1 MGSYSTQFAKSGA
14 QELSLE
20 ERNILAV
27 AFKNVVGTRRA
38 AWRVL
43 SSIQKKE
50 NIKGNAENV
59 QKVKNY
65 KQQIETELTSICQ
78 DILDLLEDTLVPNS
92 QSDEAKVFFSKMKAD
107 FLRYIAEFST
117 SDQKTTI
124 AQKALRAYEEAQ
136 GVAKQ
141 ALSNTH
147 PLKLGLALNHSVF
160 HYEILQNPEKAC
172 AMARTAFDEA
182 IADLD
187 SVQDEYYKDATLIM
201 QLLRDNLLLWTS
213 ELAEDDAAAGPSR
226 I

>member
-1 MGSYSTQFAKSGA
+1 MGKYATQFAKSGA
-14 QELSLE
+14 QELSTE

-59 QKVKNY
+59 QKVKTY
-65 KQQIETELTSICQ
+65 KSTIENELTGKCQ
-78 DILDLLEDTLVPNS
+78 EILDLVEDNLLPNS
-92 QSDEAKVFFSKMKAD
+92 NSDEAKVFFYKMKAD
-107 FLRYIAEFST
+107 FLRYIAEFAAQ
-117 SDQKTTI
+117 DQKTQI
-124 AQKALRAYEEAQ
+124 AQKALRAYEEASGQ
-136 GVAKQ
+136 AKQ
-141 ALSNTH
+141 SLSNTH

-187 SVQDEYYKDATLIM
+187 SV
-201 QLLRDNLLLWTS
+201 
-213 ELAEDDAAAGPSR
+213 
-226 I
+226 

>member
-1 MGSYSTQFAKSGA
+1 MKKAMAILNFSFDSEEGPLENTGPPKLKKSNLFPLALMCVEMGSYSKQFAKSGS

-65 KQQIETELTSICQ
+65 KQQIETELTDICQ
-78 DILDLLEDTLVPNS
+78 NILDLLEETLVPNS
-92 QSDEAKVFFSKMKAD
+92 QSDEAKVFFFKMKAD

-117 SDQKTTI
+117 ADQRNTI
-124 AQKALRAYEEAQ
+124 AQKALKGYEEAQ
-136 GVAKQ
+136 GYA
-141 ALSNTH
+141 
-147 PLKLGLALNHSVF
+147 
-160 HYEILQNPEKAC
+160 
-172 AMARTAFDEA
+172 
-182 IADLD
+182 
-187 SVQDEYYKDATLIM
+187 
-201 QLLRDNLLLWTS
+201 
-213 ELAEDDAAAGPSR
+213 
-226 I
+226 

>member
-1 MGSYSTQFAKSGA
+1 MASFAISNLSFLNRFSDVSVYFIEMGSYSTQFAKSST

-78 DILDLLEDTLVPNS
+78 DILDLVDETLLINS
-92 QSDEAKVFFSKMKAD
+92 
-107 FLRYIAEFST
+107 
-117 SDQKTTI
+117 
-124 AQKALRAYEEAQ
+124 
-136 GVAKQ
+136 
-141 ALSNTH
+141 
-147 PLKLGLALNHSVF
+147 
-160 HYEILQNPEKAC
+160 
-172 AMARTAFDEA
+172 
-182 IADLD
+182 
-187 SVQDEYYKDATLIM
+187 
-201 QLLRDNLLLWTS
+201 
-213 ELAEDDAAAGPSR
+213 
-226 I
+226 